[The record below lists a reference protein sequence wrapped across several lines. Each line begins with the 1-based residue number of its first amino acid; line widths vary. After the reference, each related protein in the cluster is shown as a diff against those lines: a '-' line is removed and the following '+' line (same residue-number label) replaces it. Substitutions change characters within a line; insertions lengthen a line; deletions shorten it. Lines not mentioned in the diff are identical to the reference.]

1 MFSQKQSFCFID
13 TVLYGKYYLKHQNNI
28 KKTAKGLNSMLQRDN
43 RDAEIII
50 ADPSGRMYTHSVKE
64 CSEDM
69 KWQEAK
75 MLKMEKGEKQRKV
88 KESIETYKM
97 EIKQKNVLNICDH
110 LDMKWKRV
118 IKKKFSR

>member
-1 MFSQKQSFCFID
+1 
-13 TVLYGKYYLKHQNNI
+13 
-28 KKTAKGLNSMLQRDN
+28 MLQRDN
-43 RDAEIII
+43 RDAEIIM
-50 ADPSGRMYTHSVKE
+50 AGPSGRMYTHSVKE

-97 EIKQKNVLNICDH
+97 ELKQKNVLNICDH

-118 IKKKFSR
+118 IKKKFSRRRDGRQ